1 MKDTSATFVNPP
13 SDFLIDDQ
21 VMPPLGIMY
30 LSAWLKHHLIDSD
43 VVDLANQ
50 RIFRDFFINWN
61 VPSTTH
67 YFFTATTPQYK
78 FAVECM
84 EIVKHI
90 YPDVI
95 TVIGGAHATFRS
107 DECHEDG
114 FDYIVIGEGECAAL
128 RIMQDDLD
136 DNERETGIVTGELIR
151 DLDFIPFPDRS
162 FDGFDEYHYTLDGVD
177 TATMFTTRGCPF
189 NCSFC
194 AKMFNGIRMRG
205 SSSVLREVAHLKTKF
220 GFEAIMFF
228 DDTFTLDKPRLRR
241 ICSGMKRMRMKWRCF
256 IHASTVNPDILKM
269 MKRSGCI
276 EVGLG
281 VESGNNTIL
290 KTINKKTDI
299 DEIKYVIKTCHN
311 IGLRVK
317 TFLIAGLP
325 GETFDTLMDTKR
337 FLLETKP
344 DDFDLTVF
352 TPYPGN
358 DIWNNTDKYDIDFDK
373 ECEDF
378 HDMFYK
384 GRDGEYV
391 PLISTS
397 GLTGVEI
404 ARLRDDIVNEVRNI
418 LYEER

>member
-1 MKDTSATFVNPP
+1 MKDTSATFINPP

-30 LSAWLKHHLIDSD
+30 LSAWLKHHLIDSNI
-43 VVDLANQ
+43 VDLANP
-50 RIFRDFFINWN
+50 RIYRDFTSWN
-61 VPSTTH
+61 VPNTTH

-78 FAVECM
+78 FAAECM
-84 EIVKHI
+84 KAVKSI
-90 YPDVI
+90 YPDAI

-107 DECHEDG
+107 EECHKDG
-114 FDYIVIGEGECAAL
+114 FDYVVIGEGECAAL

-136 DNERETGIVTGELIR
+136 GDERDTGIVTGELIKN
-151 DLDFIPFPDRS
+151 LDFIPFPDRS
-162 FDGFDEYHYTLDGVD
+162 FDGFDEYSYILDGVD

-189 NCSFC
+189 HCSFC
-194 AKMFNGIRMRG
+194 AKMFDGIRSR
-205 SSSVLREVAHLKTKF
+205 SAESVISEVEYLKTEF
-220 GFEAIMFF
+220 GHKGVMFF
-228 DDTFTLDKPRLRR
+228 DDTFTLNKIRLSQ
-241 ICSGMKRMRMKWRCF
+241 ICRGMKRLHMKWRCF
-256 IHASTVNPDILKM
+256 IHASTVNEPVLKM
-269 MKRSGCI
+269 MKNSGCV

-281 VESGNNTIL
+281 VESGNSGIL
-290 KTINKKTDI
+290 ETINKRTDI
-299 DEIKYVIKTCHN
+299 DEIKNVIKSCHD
-311 IGLRVK
+311 IGLCVK

-358 DIWNNTDKYDIDFDK
+358 DIWNNPDKYDIHFDK

-397 GLTGVEI
+397 SLTGAEI
-404 ARLRDDIVNEVRNI
+404 ARLRDEIVDEVRNI
-418 LYEER
+418 LYRER